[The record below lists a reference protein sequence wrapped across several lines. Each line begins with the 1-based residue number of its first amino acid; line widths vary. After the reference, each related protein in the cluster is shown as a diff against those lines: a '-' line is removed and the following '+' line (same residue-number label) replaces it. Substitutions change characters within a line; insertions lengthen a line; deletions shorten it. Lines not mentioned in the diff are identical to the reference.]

1 MPTRHEKGDAS
12 VLSSRDRILKAAKT
26 LFAGRGYEQ
35 ATTSAIARL
44 AGTSETQVLKHFG
57 SKQGLLDAIF
67 TTGWKEILGDA
78 EQTVANLQAPLEKLP
93 AVVKIVLRGFEADPE
108 LKLLIL
114 LEGRRIRKS
123 GPALALSEG
132 FLAFVRLTDEIL
144 NEMRDKGILRPDV
157 HPQAVRSA
165 LMGMLEGLLRDS
177 LLAQKAGYPANYS
190 VRDLPWMFEVVLNCF
205 ASVCPTQQANE
216 VAKTGQ
222 N

>member
-1 MPTRHEKGDAS
+1 M
-12 VLSSRDRILKAAKT
+12 KAAKN
-26 LFAGRGYEQ
+26 LFAGKGYEQ

-44 AGTSETQVLKHFG
+44 AGTSETQLLKHFG

-78 EQTVANLQAPLEKLP
+78 EQTVANLQSPSEKLP
-93 AVVKIVLRGFEADPE
+93 AVVRIVLKGFEVDPE
-108 LKLLIL
+108 LKMLIL

-157 HPQAVRSA
+157 PPQAVRSA

-190 VRDLPWMFEVVLNCF
+190 TRELPWMFELVLSCF
-205 ASVCPTQQANE
+205 AGGSPTRQPVE
-216 VAKTGQ
+216 IAKSGQ
-222 N
+222 T